1 MAKKKAETLIEEAP
15 LVEYDKLVFRW
26 NKHRGIVEGIDPI
39 TGQVVLA
46 QESMDA
52 PTTKKMV
59 RVRLPSGVEV
69 LSSPGLDLTG
79 YMPPKLGFNKI
90 IADIILDRLQEG
102 ESLKKALKGID
113 ISPATVLRWAEQLP
127 SFGDALARARAVRAE
142 QIHDKIL
149 DTAEE
154 MLAGDMTKGELDS
167 VSRGIENLKW
177 IAEKD
182 SPNRFG
188 NKKDTAFGGATTIII
203 QTGVT
208 REEVIEV
215 KDGKSE

>member
-15 LVEYDKLVFRW
+15 LVDYDKLVFRW
-26 NKHRGIVEGIDPI
+26 NKHRGIVEGVDPL
-39 TGQVVLA
+39 TGHVVLA
-46 QESMDA
+46 QASMDA
-52 PTTKKMV
+52 PTTSKMV

-69 LSSPGLDLTG
+69 LSSPGLDLKG
-79 YMPPKLGFNKI
+79 YEPVKLGFNKI

-102 ESLKKALKGID
+102 DSLKKALKGID
-113 ISPATVLRWAEQLP
+113 ISSATVLRWAEQLP

-154 MLAGDMTKGELDS
+154 MLEGSMTKGELDS
-167 VSRGIENLKW
+167 ISRGIDNLKW
-177 IAEKD
+177 VAEKD

-215 KDGKSE
+215 KNE